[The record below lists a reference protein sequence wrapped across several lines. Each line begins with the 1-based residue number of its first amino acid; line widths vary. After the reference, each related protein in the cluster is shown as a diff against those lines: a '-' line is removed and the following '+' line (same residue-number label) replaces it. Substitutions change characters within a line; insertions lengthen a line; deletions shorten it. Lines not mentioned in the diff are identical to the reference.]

1 MVKRRYAQLFLAS
14 YHGEAIAGALAFIM
28 GDKAWYLYGASSNR
42 HRNLMPNHLL
52 QWTMILWAKER
63 GCRSYDFR
71 GVSGDLNP
79 DNPLYGLYR
88 FKKGFEGTLT
98 EFIGEYDRVYSPFLY
113 WLWRK
118 VYPLYAQGFRN
129 LLLGRKRGEGK
140 GPSWG
145 TDLMEKGSY
154 TDWLGTRWIE
164 IEASF
169 LEHNVKEI
177 LSRTPPGTRLLA
189 VVKADACGLGLEE
202 ASRIFLAAGTHCLGV
217 ATLEEGKALRRA
229 GIKAPILVLTPLL
242 REEVPEALNLNLT
255 LSLATPEG
263 VEAVRDAAQR
273 LRKRAVVH
281 VEVDTGF
288 HRSGFSPQEA
298 LPLIREL
305 AGCPWI
311 QVEGIFTHPASGGRL
326 SSIKRQ
332 WGIFQQLLQHLQEEG
347 LSLPLRHF
355 CNSAAFMLHPQ
366 AHLDL
371 VRIGTLF

>member
-1 MVKRRYAQLFLAS
+1 
-14 YHGEAIAGALAFIM
+14 
-28 GDKAWYLYGASSNR
+28 
-42 HRNLMPNHLL
+42 
-52 QWTMILWAKER
+52 
-63 GCRSYDFR
+63 
-71 GVSGDLNP
+71 
-79 DNPLYGLYR
+79 
-88 FKKGFEGTLT
+88 
-98 EFIGEYDRVYSPFLY
+98 
-113 WLWRK
+113 
-118 VYPLYAQGFRN
+118 
-129 LLLGRKRGEGK
+129 
-140 GPSWG
+140 
-145 TDLMEKGSY
+145 MEKGSY

-202 ASRIFLAAGTHCLGV
+202 ASRIFLAAGAHCLGV
-217 ATLEEGKALRRA
+217 TTLEEGRALRRA

-311 QVEGIFTHPASGGRL
+311 RVEGIFTHPASGGRL

-347 LSLPLRHF
+347 LSIPLT
-355 CNSAAFMLHPQ
+355 AFL
-366 AHLDL
+366 
-371 VRIGTLF
+371 